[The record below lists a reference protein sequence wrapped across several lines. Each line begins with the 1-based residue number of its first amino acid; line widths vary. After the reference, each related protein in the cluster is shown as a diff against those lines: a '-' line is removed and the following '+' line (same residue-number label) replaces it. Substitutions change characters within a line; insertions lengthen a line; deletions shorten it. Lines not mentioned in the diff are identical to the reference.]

1 MARQHSGTERRLHC
15 SAVSAFWSSVR
26 HVAGASCIGKHVSFA
41 WPCPL
46 NLSTRGMKSI
56 TPFEWEG

>member
-26 HVAGASCIGKHVSFA
+26 HVAGPSCIGKHVSFA

-46 NLSTRGMKSI
+46 DLSTRGMKSI